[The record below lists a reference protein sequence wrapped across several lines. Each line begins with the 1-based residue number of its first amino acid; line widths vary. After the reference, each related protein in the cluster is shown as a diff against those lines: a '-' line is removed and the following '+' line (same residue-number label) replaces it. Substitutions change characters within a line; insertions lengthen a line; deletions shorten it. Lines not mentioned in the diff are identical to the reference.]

1 MVAARGSVSP
11 PAMTRSER
19 CFRVSSGLDLEFLIW
34 RGPVKYMQSC
44 LLARLLQPPGKKE
57 KRGVFW
63 SGTNRFCLK
72 TGSGHD
78 AFFLLLIVLFF
89 TFFLSYYFFFI
100 AWLVRYLYFCIC
112 FGQEFARKRGGSN
125 DNLVV

>member
-44 LLARLLQPPGKKE
+44 LLARLLQPPRKKRE
-57 KRGVFW
+57 E
-63 SGTNRFCLK
+63 
-72 TGSGHD
+72 GSILEWNEQILPED
-78 AFFLLLIVLFF
+78 RLRA
-89 TFFLSYYFFFI
+89 
-100 AWLVRYLYFCIC
+100 
-112 FGQEFARKRGGSN
+112 
-125 DNLVV
+125 